1 MKIDLEKKQDF
12 LSKNAL
18 IEINK
23 SGSKKELVGIE
34 ILGNPFLDYV
44 GDHLPMYFDGSCV
57 GKITSSVY
65 SPRLKKNIGLA
76 IIERRKKDIIEG
88 YLIEINNKTLDVKI
102 CNLPFL
108 RNK

>member
-1 MKIDLEKKQDF
+1 MIL
-12 LSKNAL
+12 NHL
-18 IEINK
+18 ILLFNNQQI
-23 SGSKKELVGIE
+23 
-34 ILGNPFLDYV
+34 
-44 GDHLPMYFDGSCV
+44 

-76 IIERRKKDIIEG
+76 LIDRRSENINEG
-88 YLIEINNKTLDVKI
+88 YTVNINGSSTKVKI